1 MFTSEFNI
9 VCKLKV
15 HESGYEVIDGK
26 IRPIHKN
33 SNTTEKNFSRKT
45 YTEFMDLINHRSDK
59 EALEDRLKIFCN
71 KWGMPWDDRVKAIR
85 GSLLV
90 FSKIKEYIQEGNLP
104 TSKFNALNPR
114 TKLSYQFREG
124 KVLPTFEAQDFL
136 EAIELTFFLTSELKQ
151 IEYRWC
157 RHYQTYG
164 YRNECM
170 KRFPYKSNK
179 HHCSPECKDAFNKK
193 VKRAIKSQTNT

>member
-1 MFTSEFNI
+1 MEKFYLPL
-9 VCKLKV
+9 KL
-15 HESGYEVIDGK
+15 
-26 IRPIHKN
+26 
-33 SNTTEKNFSRKT
+33 TLF
-45 YTEFMDLINHRSDK
+45 
-59 EALEDRLKIFCN
+59 
-71 KWGMPWDDRVKAIR
+71 
-85 GSLLV
+85 
-90 FSKIKEYIQEGNLP
+90 
-104 TSKFNALNPR
+104 
-114 TKLSYQFREG
+114 
-124 KVLPTFEAQDFL
+124 

-157 RHYQTYG
+157 KHYQTYG